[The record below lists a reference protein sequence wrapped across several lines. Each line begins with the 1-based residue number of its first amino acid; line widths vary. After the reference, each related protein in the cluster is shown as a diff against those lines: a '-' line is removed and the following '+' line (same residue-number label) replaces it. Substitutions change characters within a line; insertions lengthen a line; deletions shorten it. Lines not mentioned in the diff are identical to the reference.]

1 MIFGALVSLITAG
14 AYAVADEIRA
24 RHKIASY
31 RPVTETKRRA
41 YDVSKAIGLSRLFY
55 ANWCYGGAS
64 LYPQKLIPFLASDEK
79 IRRLWVDR
87 AIELI
92 LGGED
97 PYKRNDTEEYIKF
110 DPQSK
115 MRVSGP
121 QLYEYD
127 FVATYYPEDWEK
139 YKQYK
144 AEQKRQAEE
153 SRLAVKKKRFTQ
165 EKQLWRYPVPN
176 DNWKI
181 ILTCAIV
188 SALIITIVL
197 LFILK

>member
-1 MIFGALVSLITAG
+1 MIFGALVSLISAG
-14 AYAVADEIRA
+14 AYAAADEII
-24 RHKIASY
+24 K
-31 RPVTETKRRA
+31 E
-41 YDVSKAIGLSRLFY
+41 L
-55 ANWCYGGAS
+55 NWCYGGAS
-64 LYPQKLIPFLASDEK
+64 LYPQKLIPFLASDEN
-79 IRRLWVDR
+79 IRRLWVNR

-92 LGGED
+92 LDGED

-115 MRVSGP
+115 GRVSGP

-153 SRLAVKKKRFTQ
+153 SRLAVKKKRFKQ
-165 EKQLWRYPVPN
+165 EKQLW
-176 DNWKI
+176 
-181 ILTCAIV
+181 
-188 SALIITIVL
+188 
-197 LFILK
+197 

>member
-1 MIFGALVSLITAG
+1 MIFGALVSLIAAG
-14 AYAVADEIRA
+14 AYAVADEIRV
-24 RHKIASY
+24 RHKIVSY
-31 RPVTETKRRA
+31 RPVTETKRRV
-41 YDVSKAIGLSRLFY
+41 YDTKKGTELSRLFY

-97 PYKRNDTEEYIKF
+97 PYKRNDTEEYVKF
-110 DPQSK
+110 DPLSK
-115 MRVSGP
+115 TCIGGP

-144 AEQKRQAEE
+144 AEQKKQAEE
-153 SRLAVKKKRFTQ
+153 SRLAVKQKRFKQ
-165 EKQLWRYPVPN
+165 EKQLW
-176 DNWKI
+176 
-181 ILTCAIV
+181 
-188 SALIITIVL
+188 
-197 LFILK
+197 